1 MHEAAP
7 GIEPGT
13 SRTRSEN
20 HTTRP
25 SSQVTARGEPTNP
38 EIGLV
43 AVTYSHG
50 EQALQCLPDSKNDG
64 GRIRV
69 CRRGQ
74 GVQFMLSQR
83 HDLGRTR
90 ACNLWFRRPTLY
102 LRAAGGRPKFW
113 ADRPAGHV
121 GSRAVLGDWSA
132 TEDWLQFAEG
142 IRPRADLNRDH
153 WIQSPEC

>member
-7 GIEPGT
+7 EIEPGT

-69 CRRGQ
+69 CRCGQ
-74 GVQFMLSQR
+74 GVQFILSQR

-90 ACNLWFRRPTLY
+90 ACNLWLRRPTPY
-102 LRAAGGRPKFW
+102 LRAAGGRSFGPTGQPDMSALERYLATGVRPKI
-113 ADRPAGHV
+113 GCN
-121 GSRAVLGDWSA
+121 L
-132 TEDWLQFAEG
+132 
-142 IRPRADLNRDH
+142 PRA
-153 WIQSPEC
+153 